1 MKSVSFRPKPWGHR
15 IRLARI
21 AGGWK
26 RFVSLA
32 PVVILLSACLDFGQV
47 EQGRV
52 IAFSPEKKTFL
63 MVRDVSETAG
73 KTDYSGMPP
82 VEYFLPEDP
91 DERGPSPNVGN
102 LLDVD
107 PKGKTLTL
115 YDPATQSIRKLSA
128 EVVSLQEEI
137 GSKHALVYDRSE
149 KKARSFPQ
157 LDKDKGTLTLYLKPQ
172 KQLVTFAMT
181 DELKALPESSWIFGD
196 EVRIYFKQPP
206 ATLRYMNVSKT
217 DIFSK

>member
-15 IRLARI
+15 LSSAWMT
-21 AGGWK
+21 GMWK
-26 RFVSLA
+26 RPGWLA
-32 PVVILLSACLDFGQV
+32 PVLVLLTACLDFGQV

-52 IAFSPEKKTFL
+52 VAFSPEKKTFL
-63 MVRDVSETAG
+63 MVRDVSEIAG
-73 KTDYSGMPP
+73 TTDYSGMPP
-82 VEYFLPEDP
+82 VEYVLPDDP
-91 DERGPSPNVGN
+91 EERGPSPTIGN

-107 PKGKTLTL
+107 PKGKTLTV
-115 YDPATQSIRKLSA
+115 YDPATQSLRTLSA
-128 EVVSLQEEI
+128 EVVSLQEQI
-137 GSKHALVYDRSE
+137 GSKHVLVYDRSE

-172 KQLVTFAMT
+172 KQLVTFALT
-181 DELKALPESSWIFGD
+181 DEMRALPESSWIFGD